1 MIKRLVQAMAR
12 SVPTDVTLNLL
23 VLLTEGSEVIKS
35 TFSRCKWNK
44 ICRNHKD
51 NILLRCVCGHRV
63 RPKFDTDCSSLGCL
77 FFSDGKK
84 EENNASTAWQRKF
97 VRLWASV
104 PCKAQSTRPAL
115 WDVHCVGFCLVLC
128 YGAEAVPS
136 YPDITQHCPVLNGRW
151 ATAERKVR
159 AGAKKS
165 RMATK
170 EWERYL

>member
-1 MIKRLVQAMAR
+1 MVH

-23 VLLTEGSEVIKS
+23 ALLTEGSEVIKS
-35 TFSRCKWNK
+35 IFSQCKWNK

-51 NILLRCVCGHRV
+51 NILLRCVCRHHV
-63 RPKFDTDCSSLGCL
+63 HPQFDTDCSSLGRLL
-77 FFSDGKK
+77 FQTEK
-84 EENNASTAWQRKF
+84 EGNNASTALAKKM
-97 VRLWASV
+97 
-104 PCKAQSTRPAL
+104 CKTLGLSPLQAQSTCSAL

-159 AGAKKS
+159 ASAKKS